1 MRLKSEHAKFVAD
14 KISIELLNSGLV
26 HITQG
31 LETVSAAAET
41 ILREDIEIEKE
52 INNEAMAL
60 IDTQD
65 DDIEFYQADRKQL
78 AWMIKRKIAA
88 EKGFS
93 FNWEERIS
101 DIAHHILD
109 ELYEED
115 LINYTISENRIKN
128 MIFKAIDDYL
138 KRQSDIEDTV
148 YQKITTYK
156 RHIPYGSEEYDII
169 FNKLYEEELRKLG
182 L

>member
-1 MRLKSEHAKFVAD
+1 MRLKSEHAKYVAD
-14 KISIELLNSGLV
+14 KISIDLLKSGFVKL
-26 HITQG
+26 TQG
-31 LETVSAAAET
+31 LDPVSEAAVL
-41 ILREDIEIEKE
+41 ILNEDMDIEKE

-78 AWMIKRKIAA
+78 VWMIKRKIAA

-128 MIFKAIDDYL
+128 IIFKSIDDYL
-138 KRQSDIEDTV
+138 KRQSDIEDIV
-148 YQKITTYK
+148 YNKITNYK
-156 RHIPYGSEEYDII
+156 RDIPYGSEEYDII

>member
-1 MRLKSEHAKFVAD
+1 MD
-14 KISIELLNSGLV
+14 
-26 HITQG
+26 
-31 LETVSAAAET
+31 
-41 ILREDIEIEKE
+41 IEKE

-78 AWMIKRKIAA
+78 VWMIKRKIAA

-128 MIFKAIDDYL
+128 IIFKSIDDYL
-138 KRQSDIEDTV
+138 KRQSDIEDIV
-148 YQKITTYK
+148 YNKITNYK
-156 RHIPYGSEEYDII
+156 RDIPYGSEEYDII